1 MSVKVAFDQMRT
13 IKWIF
18 KDILDHQRGVRG
30 RSAPMDVWPTTVP
43 PSPPFSSQQLTC
55 IKVYR
60 RTIDVP
66 FKKFQVVL

>member
-1 MSVKVAFDQMRT
+1 MSVKVAFDQMRG
-13 IKWIF
+13 KF
-18 KDILDHQRGVRG
+18 KDILDQRGVRG